1 MHESAF
7 QPPTVDPILLANVKA
22 YLLDPPFPCV
32 GARSALNTGRAQFGS
47 FGSLGSDEPVGL
59 RALCDALASFSQTYA
74 VPSEA
79 PVTYM
84 ALFDADVGDE
94 DDFEQR
100 LWRHLQ
106 LLHGMDQHDFD
117 WAPGVSQDPASC
129 DFSFSIAGRAYFI
142 VGLHPNA
149 SRLSRRSPVPCL
161 AFNFHDQFQLMR
173 ASGKFEKMQRSIRS
187 RDVALQGNANPVLKS
202 FGEASEAR
210 QYSGRSVSS
219 DWQCPFVA
227 GGRDAGQ

>member
-1 MHESAF
+1 MHESTF
-7 QPPTVDPILLANVKA
+7 QPTSVDPTLLEHVKA
-22 YLLDPPFPCV
+22 YVLDPPFPCV
-32 GARSALNTGRAQFGS
+32 GARSAVNTGRAQFGS
-47 FGSLGSDEPVGL
+47 FGSLGRDEPGGL
-59 RALCDALASFSQTYA
+59 HALCGALTCFSQAYPEPGET
-74 VPSEA
+74 

-106 LLHGMDQHDFD
+106 LLHGIDRHDFD
-117 WAPGVSQDPASC
+117 WAPGVSKDPAAC

-142 VGLHPNA
+142 VGLHPSA
-149 SRLSRRSPVPCL
+149 SRISRRAPVPCL

-173 ASGKFEKMQRSIRS
+173 ASGKFEKMQRSIRA

-210 QYSGRSVSS
+210 QYSGRSVDN
-219 DWQCPFVA
+219 DWHCPFIPGV
-227 GGRDAGQ
+227 RDAS